1 MRRLNYPKEINILTV
16 ILLFLC
22 ENYFLNYELFLSTRT
37 EYFDFLEYFDFPVQM
52 LMFSVCNQELN
63 KLINIYMYS

>member
-1 MRRLNYPKEINILTV
+1 MRRLNYPTGINILIV
-16 ILLFLC
+16 IMLFLC
-22 ENYFLNYELFLSTRT
+22 ENYFLNYELFLSTWA

-52 LMFSVCNQELN
+52 LTLSMCSQDFN